1 MSSIQKNEGSGVG
14 AAFTSVLSFLQNQRR
29 RLEVISNNIA
39 NINTIGFKASR
50 MTFLET
56 LGQTLGMEYTPFEQG
71 KFSAT
76 ANPTDLAID
85 GRAFFVV
92 RSGESTQ
99 YTRSGAFYFDEGG
112 QFITQNRAVVQGWL
126 MDQIIDSDT
135 NSVSAS
141 DASPDLGTIED
152 IVLDPQMTVNAIATR
167 NIWVS
172 GNLNAG
178 LMAIKN
184 ITATTDA
191 FRVNVAG
198 EVQNADS
205 TSEINDIIST
215 TTPMVDGDTIEIA
228 GTDADGNAITATF
241 TYGAT
246 NDGTTVGDLLT
257 SINTAYLGEATATLV
272 DGKITLTDNIGGDSQ
287 TTIQLAVGAG
297 STGNITI
304 PAFANTILGYTP
316 KATTSI
322 VTYDSFGTAHQL
334 TIEFTKTANN
344 REWAWAITA
353 DGTETLTAGA
363 SGTINFGT
371 DGQFVSNTFDDGSGF
386 LEIDPGNGSTPLSV
400 IINFDGAEGLSALT
414 QYDNVTSVAA
424 KKQDGQAS
432 GKLDITRVDGEGYV
446 IGSFTNGVVKRLAL
460 LGMATFD
467 DPTSLEKVGAS
478 SFIPTN
484 FSGKVTL
491 GSAIN
496 QDSEIFSGN
505 LEVSN
510 VDLAD
515 EFIQMIDAQKGYQA
529 ASRIVSTLDA
539 ILEETT
545 RFGR

>member
-14 AAFTSVLSFLQNQRR
+14 AAFTSVLSCLQNQRR

-92 RSGESTQ
+92 RSGEGTQ

-135 NSVSAS
+135 NSVSTS

-184 ITATTDA
+184 VTSTTDA
-191 FRVNVAG
+191 FRVNIGG
-198 EVQNADS
+198 EVQNAEAA
-205 TSEINDIIST
+205 SEINDIIST

-228 GTDADGNAITATF
+228 GTDADGNAVTATF
-241 TYGAT
+241 TYGAA
-246 NDGTTVGDLLT
+246 NDGTTMGDLLT
-257 SINTAYLGEATATLV
+257 SINTAFLGAATATLV
-272 DGKITLTDNIGGDSQ
+272 EGKIVLTDNIGGDSQ
-287 TTIQLAVGAG
+287 TSIQLEIGAG
-297 STGNITI
+297 STGSITI

-344 REWAWAITA
+344 REWAWNITTE
-353 DGTETLTAGA
+353 GSETLTAGA

-400 IINFDGAEGLSALT
+400 IINFDGADGLSALT

-432 GKLDITRVDGEGYV
+432 GKLDGIRVDGEGYV

-478 SFIPTN
+478 CFIPTN

-491 GSAIN
+491 GSALN